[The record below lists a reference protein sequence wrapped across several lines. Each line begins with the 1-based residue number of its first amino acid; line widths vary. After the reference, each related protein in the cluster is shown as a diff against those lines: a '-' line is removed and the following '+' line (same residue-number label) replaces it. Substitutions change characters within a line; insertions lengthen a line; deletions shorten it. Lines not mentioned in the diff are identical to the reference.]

1 MVNQYLKWQ
10 LTTHD
15 STRFMYPSAAIN
27 YKVFLFNSRQGVP
40 EVQVNRKSQS
50 AGIDGIGPETA
61 IGALCAAIWP
71 RRA

>member
-1 MVNQYLKWQ
+1 
-10 LTTHD
+10 
-15 STRFMYPSAAIN
+15 MYPSAAMN